1 MLIKKSIKF
10 ISIIFFIA
18 LFIYFFIT
26 PLFISNAVNN
36 YLNSLQDREIFPQTQ
51 IKFNHQKS
59 SLFSRKGEFIIF
71 NPQYSYEISSG
82 EFEISHIFPFN
93 SKFYDKKNRINLDAK
108 LKINAQ
114 IFLHLYA
121 EKIAL
126 FNDINIKTT
135 VKIFDY
141 HAYSQASAQYENQE
155 KIKLDLSALNTCK
168 NVKEKPK
175 TFTDLILNS
184 DCKVFFTLAANFDA
198 ENRIDIQANV
208 AENLTSSFELLKI
221 ITGKEKFNSYIK
233 NTDIEIKLQGEKAEN
248 FVANLWQQNY
258 LYIAYFFDYVPP
270 PNLWQKD
277 EQGSKS
283 WQFKKYSRSTSK

>member
-1 MLIKKSIKF
+1 MLTKKIIKI
-10 ISIIFFIA
+10 ISILFFTA
-18 LFIYFFIT
+18 LLIYFFIT
-26 PLFISNAVNN
+26 PWFISNEINKYFDN
-36 YLNSLQDREIFPQTQ
+36 LQKREIFPQTQ
-51 IKFNHQKS
+51 IKFNHQKN

-71 NPQYSYEISSG
+71 NPQYNYEISAG

-93 SKFYDKKNRINLDAK
+93 SKFYDKKNKINLAAK

-126 FNDINIKTT
+126 FNDINIDTT

-141 HAYSQASAQYENQE
+141 HADNQASAIYENQE
-155 KIKLDLSALNTCK
+155 KIKLDLSSLNTCE
-168 NVKEKPK
+168 NVKEKPR
-175 TFTDLILNS
+175 TFTDLILNA
-184 DCKVFFTLAANFDA
+184 DCKIFFTLAANFDA
-198 ENRIDIQANV
+198 ENKINIQANI
-208 AENLTSSFELLKI
+208 AENLTSSFDFLKI
-221 ITGKEKFNSYIK
+221 ITGKEKLNSYIK

-248 FVANLWQQNY
+248 FATNLWQQNY

-277 EQGSKS
+277 EKQIKS
-283 WQFKKYSRSTSK
+283 WQFKK